1 MKRFFRTLVVLIRT
15 AGAVLALTYAGI
27 DLYGYK
33 RQSER
38 ADVICLFGAAV
49 WGDSLSPEL
58 EARVIWAAWLY
69 REGGAPLLFLSG
81 GPTGSNLNESD
92 VMGAVAIEQGLPR
105 SALVFDNTGTTTART
120 PVNLKRYMQGNGLIS
135 CLVVSSPF
143 HMARIMVLA
152 RLNGLQAF
160 TSPPAETP
168 VSLNVLQKAR
178 ATAREELALFKD
190 LLVFAVSP
198 DYRERL
204 VNAIRTK
211 PGSAARQAIRHG

>member
-1 MKRFFRTLVVLIRT
+1 VKRFFRTLIIFICT
-15 AGAVLALTYAGI
+15 AGAVLALTYAVI

-49 WGDSLSPEL
+49 WGNSPSPEL
-58 EARVIWAAWLY
+58 EARIMWAVQLY
-69 REGGAPLLFLSG
+69 REGRAPLLFLSG
-81 GPTGSNLNESD
+81 GPTGSNLSESD
-92 VMGAVAIEQGLPR
+92 VMGAVAIEQGIPR
-105 SALVFDNTGTTTART
+105 SALIFDNEGVTTAQT
-120 PVNLKRYMQGNGLIS
+120 LINLKRYMQGNGLTY
-135 CLVVSSPF
+135 CLMVSSPF
-143 HMARIMVLA
+143 HMARIMMLA

-168 VSLNVLQKAR
+168 VSLSVLQRTR

-198 DYRERL
+198 D
-204 VNAIRTK
+204 
-211 PGSAARQAIRHG
+211 

>member
-1 MKRFFRTLVVLIRT
+1 MKRFFRTLIILICTIGTVLT
-15 AGAVLALTYAGI
+15 LTYAGI

-49 WGDSLSPEL
+49 WGNSPSPEL
-58 EARVIWAAWLY
+58 EARIIWAVQLY
-69 REGGAPLLFLSG
+69 REGRAPVLFLSG
-81 GPTGSNLNESD
+81 GPTGSNLSESD
-92 VMGAVAIEQGLPR
+92 VMGTVAIEQGVPR
-105 SALVFDNTGTTTART
+105 SALVFDNAGTTTART
-120 PVNLKRYMQGNGLIS
+120 LVNLKRYMQGNGLTS
-135 CLVVSSPF
+135 CLMVSSPF

-168 VSLNVLQKAR
+168 VSLSIPQRIR

-190 LLVFAVSP
+190 LLVFVVSP
-198 DYRERL
+198 D
-204 VNAIRTK
+204 
-211 PGSAARQAIRHG
+211 

>member
-1 MKRFFRTLVVLIRT
+1 MKRFFRAVVILICT
-15 AGAVLALTYAGI
+15 AGAILALTYAAI

-49 WGDSLSPEL
+49 WGDSPSPEL
-58 EARVIWAAWLY
+58 EARIICAARLY
-69 REGGAPLLFLSG
+69 REGRAPLLFLSG
-81 GPTGSNLNESD
+81 GPTGSNLSESD
-92 VMGAVAIEQGLPR
+92 VMGTVAIEQGVPR
-105 SALVFDNTGTTTART
+105 SALVFDNAGTTTART
-120 PVNLKRYMQGNGLIS
+120 LMNLKRYMQGNGLTS
-135 CLVVSSPF
+135 CLMVSSPF

-152 RLNGLQAF
+152 CLNGLQAF

-168 VSLNVLQKAR
+168 LSLSVLQRTR

-198 DYRERL
+198 D
-204 VNAIRTK
+204 
-211 PGSAARQAIRHG
+211 

>member
-1 MKRFFRTLVVLIRT
+1 VPAYTVKVKRFFRTLVILICT
-15 AGAVLALTYAGI
+15 AGAILALTYAGI

-49 WGDSLSPEL
+49 WGNSPSPEL
-58 EARVIWAAWLY
+58 EARIIWAVRLY
-69 REGGAPLLFLSG
+69 REGRAPLLFLSG
-81 GPTGSNLNESD
+81 GPTGSNLSESD
-92 VMGAVAIEQGLPR
+92 VMGAVAIAQGVPR

-120 PVNLKRYMQGNGLIS
+120 LINLKRYMQGNGLTS
-135 CLVVSSPF
+135 CLMVSSPF

-168 VSLNVLQKAR
+168 VSLSVLQRTR

-190 LLVFAVSP
+190 LLVFVVSP
-198 DYRERL
+198 D
-204 VNAIRTK
+204 
-211 PGSAARQAIRHG
+211 

>member
-1 MKRFFRTLVVLIRT
+1 MKRFLRILVILMCT

-33 RQSER
+33 QQSER

-49 WGDSLSPEL
+49 WGDSPSPEL
-58 EARVIWAAWLY
+58 EARIMWAVQLY
-69 REGGAPLLFLSG
+69 REGRAPLLFLSG
-81 GPTGSNLNESD
+81 GPTGSNLSETD
-92 VMGAVAIEQGLPR
+92 VMGAVALKRGVPR
-105 SALVFDNTGTTTART
+105 SALVFDNAGTTTART
-120 PVNLKRYMQGNGLIS
+120 LTNLKRYMQGNGLTS
-135 CLVVSSPF
+135 CLMVSSPF

-152 RLNGLQAF
+152 RLDGLQAF

-168 VSLNVLQKAR
+168 VSLSIPQRTR

-198 DYRERL
+198 D
-204 VNAIRTK
+204 
-211 PGSAARQAIRHG
+211 